1 MRRGVGRARRDRL
14 TDRVILRMIHR
25 LVLMGLLASVI
36 VWPAPAF
43 ASERVRIGSFSI
55 DRTEVTIGQF
65 RTFARSANLVTAAER
80 EGGGFEYAGGW
91 SRRAGW
97 NVLNPQGKPGAE
109 NEPATHVTWHEA
121 SRYCASVG
129 GRLPTIEEWKRAA
142 YTEARE
148 APSDGFVKGRSYI
161 YPVGDE
167 PEGMNNNRR
176 AHVAVGTT
184 KRGVN
189 GLYDMGANVWE
200 WIADRRGADALTAGG
215 SWWYGPAQARA
226 EGAQWK
232 AADFYAVYIG
242 FRCAYDVAG

>member
-1 MRRGVGRARRDRL
+1 MIRL
-14 TDRVILRMIHR
+14 SR
-25 LVLMGLLASVI
+25 LVPLMLTSLALA
-36 VWPAPAF
+36 APLCAQ
-43 ASERVRIGSFSI
+43 ASDRVRIDTFAI

-65 RTFARSANLVTAAER
+65 RAAARATSLTTAAER

-91 SRRAGW
+91 TRRAGW
-97 NVLNPQGKPGAE
+97 TYASPQGQSGAE

-121 SRYCASVG
+121 ARYCAHLG
-129 GRLPTIEEWKRAA
+129 GRLPTFAEWKHAA
-142 YTEARE
+142 YTEARN
-148 APSDGFVKGRSYI
+148 APADGFVKGRTYA
-161 YPVGDE
+161 YPVGDD
-167 PEGMNNNRR
+167 PAGMNNNRR

-189 GLYDMGANVWE
+189 GLFDMGANVWE

-226 EGAQWK
+226 DGAQWK